1 MVRKIFICFFV
12 VLLLTTMVVPAF
24 ATSSGGPG
32 VYTQP
37 AIRIDSVKMLNGST
51 SGSVIDWPNNFYAA
65 YGSSVVVS
73 SSVASFDCLLS
84 GNILET
90 YFYPGSVS
98 KISLRLSDVFLLS
111 DTVFSVDDDN
121 LEHVRFSSL
130 SISGYVNQLS
140 ASSGSY
146 DIASSYFTDTF
157 NFSGVRSVDIADS
170 IRHAVAG
177 VGSTVNQFDCWL
189 SNVQISLSYFYDDL
203 DATPMIHFSVSQA
216 SSDTSFKSWF
226 NSSDLTFVFN
236 ETVVELPGMFD
247 WLKNSIQSFLELEIA
262 PGLSLNKLFYV
273 VLVISVLLA
282 VVKLFT

>member
-1 MVRKIFICFFV
+1 
-12 VLLLTTMVVPAF
+12 MVVPAF

-73 SSVASFDCLLS
+73 SSVASFNCLLS
-84 GNILET
+84 DNILET

-140 ASSGSY
+140 SSSGAY
-146 DIASSYFTDTF
+146 EISSAYFSETV
-157 NFSGVRSVDIADS
+157 NLGGSRSVDIADA
-170 IRHAVAG
+170 IRHVVAG
-177 VGSTVNQFDCWL
+177 VNPSVDQYDCWL
-189 SNVQISLSYFYDDL
+189 SIVQVVLSYFYDDL
-203 DATPMIHFSVSQA
+203 DATPMIHFSVSQS

-226 NSSDLTFVFN
+226 NSSDLSFVFN
-236 ETVVELPGMFD
+236 ETVVEMPGMFD
-247 WLKNSIQSFLELEIA
+247 WLRDSIESFFELEIA
-262 PGLSLNKLFYV
+262 PGFSLNGLFYI
-273 VLVISVLLA
+273 VLVIAVLLA
-282 VVKLFT
+282 VVKLMT